1 MRDECCLKMSEAI
14 YISCSVGYF
23 CLLISLACGVLL
35 RSLEYTIHD
44 RELKDTKRKLDDVS

>member
-1 MRDECCLKMSEAI
+1 MRDECCLQMSEAI

-23 CLLISLACGVLL
+23 CLLISFACGVLL